1 MLRKQRQS
9 LEQKCRTK
17 PKLRTFNI
25 FKDFT
30 CMPPH
35 VGKPLTFIERKTL
48 SKLRLGVLLLRIETA
63 RFVRPI
69 LPENQRF
76 CYCNS
81 GEIESEYH
89 LLFKCPKYSDQ
100 REAWFAKIDIS
111 PTFLDF
117 SVKKQFQIVLNRPEN
132 VRHTAQYLVRVMD
145 MRSLINKSY

>member
-1 MLRKQRQS
+1 MKYISQ
-9 LEQKCRTK
+9 TK
-17 PKLRTFNI
+17 K
-25 FKDFT
+25 
-30 CMPPH
+30 
-35 VGKPLTFIERKTL
+35 KTL
-48 SKLRLGVLLLRIETA
+48 SKLRLGVLPLRIETA

-111 PTFLDF
+111 PTFFDL